1 MMAII
6 GISSLELI
14 DSGQAMLG
22 GMVSQGSVH
31 VGDQVSDDVNEVS
44 DTVVK
49 IRAYG
54 RDIAEVP
61 SGMSAGFVV
70 GVEFAKRIT
79 LGAVLR
85 VGS

>member
-1 MMAII
+1 MGLI

-14 DSGQAMLG
+14 GSSQAMLG
-22 GMVSQGSVH
+22 GRVFEGSVH
-31 VGDQVSDDVNEVS
+31 VGDLVSDDVSKVS
-44 DTVVK
+44 DTVMK

-54 RDIAEVP
+54 RDIDEVP

-70 GVEFAKRIT
+70 GVEFAKHIT